1 MVKTRERK
9 AESETINLSKTLKRD
24 EPKFIWSHDRRDER
38 IRSTEIRIENYF
50 SVFDEMNRVSASL
63 GFLLLLLLGSVK
75 ICSTLSCVDPPEPCK
90 VRSPELLTV
99 LNILEPLC
107 QIAP

>member
-24 EPKFIWSHDRRDER
+24 EPKFIWSHDRRDEK

-63 GFLLLLLLGSVK
+63 GFLLLLLGSVK

-90 VRSPELLTV
+90 VRSLELLTV
-99 LNILEPLC
+99 LTILEPLR